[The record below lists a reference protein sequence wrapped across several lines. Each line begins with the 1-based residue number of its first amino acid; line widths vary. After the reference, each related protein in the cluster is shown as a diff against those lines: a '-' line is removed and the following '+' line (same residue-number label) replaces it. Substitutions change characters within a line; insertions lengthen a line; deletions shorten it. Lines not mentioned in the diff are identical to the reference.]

1 MLRKYC
7 YLKNSY
13 YLCSRFLKVLQ
24 IMAKLKELQNRRKE
38 ILNEIDILQRYIAKE
53 EDERYRSLFLIDLK
67 ELVISY
73 KYQNFLINR
82 YLRSL

>member
-1 MLRKYC
+1 ME
-7 YLKNSY
+7 
-13 YLCSRFLKVLQ
+13 
-24 IMAKLKELQNRRKE
+24 KLKELQNRRKE